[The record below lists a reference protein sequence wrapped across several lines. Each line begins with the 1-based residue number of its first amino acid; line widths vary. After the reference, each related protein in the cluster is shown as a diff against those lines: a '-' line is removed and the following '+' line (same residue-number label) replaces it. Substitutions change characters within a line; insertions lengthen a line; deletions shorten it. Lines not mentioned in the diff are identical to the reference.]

1 MSQPIKPRLKF
12 FVNRRFQ
19 LHFIALVFAPII
31 LSAAIMYASKEFMFR
46 EKVSLGEQL
55 GLPADHGY
63 YELLKYHQ
71 SIENQMIFFSFFASA
86 LIFLAWSI
94 FISHRIA
101 GPIYR
106 VTETLKNAK
115 PNEGLKPI
123 HFRPSDFF
131 QEIPEALNGFLD
143 KNNLTKKD

>member
-1 MSQPIKPRLKF
+1 MNQTIKPRLKF
-12 FVNRRFQ
+12 FVNRKFQ
-19 LHFIALVFAPII
+19 LQFIALVFAPII
-31 LSAAIMYASKEFMFR
+31 LSAVIMYASKEFMYR
-46 EKVSLGEQL
+46 EKVAFGQQL

-63 YELLKYHQ
+63 YELLKYHEN
-71 SIENQMIFFSFFASA
+71 IESQVILFSFFASA
-86 LIFLAWSI
+86 LIFLAWSL

-115 PNEGLKPI
+115 PNEGLKPV

-131 QEIPEALNGFLD
+131 QEMPQALNEFLE
-143 KNNLTKKD
+143 KNNLSKKD